1 MRYGSPHITE
11 RVGALTLERTLK
23 HVNGELQ
30 DAKIVGASGHVSRST
45 KVAWI
50 KDKDILSTF
59 LEYAQAANKNAG
71 WDFHLDM
78 IEPLQ
83 YAEYSVEDEFGWHVD
98 QHNKP
103 YDNGR
108 VRKISFS
115 VFLNDD
121 YEGGEFD
128 IETGNPQQKVRYTT
142 IKGKR
147 NTAFFFQS
155 DYWHRVRPITKGV
168 RKSLV
173 GWVLGPKFR

>member
-1 MRYGSPHITE
+1 MRYGKPYITE
-11 RVGALTLERTLK
+11 RIGARDIFKTLK
-23 HVNGELQ
+23 HVGGELE

-45 KVAWI
+45 KIAWI
-50 KDKDILSTF
+50 KNKEILSMFMT
-59 LEYAQAANKNAG
+59 YAQVANKNAG
-71 WDFHLDM
+71 WNFNIDM

-103 YDNGR
+103 YSDGR

-115 VFLNDD
+115 VFLNDEF
-121 YEGGEFD
+121 EGGEFD
-128 IETGNPQQKVRYTT
+128 IETGNPKEEVRYQT
-142 IKGKR
+142 IKGKP
-147 NTAFFFQS
+147 NHAFFFQS

-173 GWVLGPKFR
+173 GWVVGPMFR